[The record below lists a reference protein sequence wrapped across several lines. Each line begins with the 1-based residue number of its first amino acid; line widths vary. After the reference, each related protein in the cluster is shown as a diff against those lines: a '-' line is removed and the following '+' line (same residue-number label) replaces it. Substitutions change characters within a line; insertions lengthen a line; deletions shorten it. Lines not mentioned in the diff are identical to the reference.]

1 MGRVAGYA
9 ALGAL
14 AAYAMDR
21 LAWFSQG
28 TSALRPIWTAM
39 HIAIIAWG
47 LMLVM
52 RLQAPAWMERAG
64 RGVWSRVKSAVD
76 RPGGVLAVGC
86 GWALMPC
93 GFLYSAAMLAA
104 LSGGPLAGALAMSMF
119 ALASGLWLWTGHWG
133 WLHFRERLTTPR
145 MAAWG
150 VRLSGI
156 VLVALGATALW
167 CGAPAAGA
175 VVRDMIAKRMPA
187 VGVGAIRGN
196 SRCLQVPPDRHPEP
210 GVQVGKSN
218 LTLGSS
224 DARRSRSSGDVSSP
238 CSVSIGSRKY
248 KTRQH
253 RRRAYCNCATG
264 ALVADEGI
272 SCRRVAYLRE
282 TVNRQNR
289 RPSSPRAESSRSSRW
304 AMRSSLSG
312 EEAWGCWAWAG
323 CATMP
328 LLAASACSCSLALE
342 AEAAAS

>member
-1 MGRVAGYA
+1 MWALAWTAFLMGLLGGAHCLVMCSAPCGALLARGGKESAREQPVRFVRRQRLPWQSILFHGGRVAGYA

-28 TSALRPIWTAM
+28 TTALRPIWTAM

-133 WLHFRERLTTPR
+133 WLHFRERLRTPR

-167 CGAPAAGA
+167 WGVVHQQQAPWC
-175 VVRDMIAKRMPA
+175 V
-187 VGVGAIRGN
+187 
-196 SRCLQVPPDRHPEP
+196 
-210 GVQVGKSN
+210 
-218 LTLGSS
+218 T
-224 DARRSRSSGDVSSP
+224 
-238 CSVSIGSRKY
+238 
-248 KTRQH
+248 
-253 RRRAYCNCATG
+253 
-264 ALVADEGI
+264 
-272 SCRRVAYLRE
+272 
-282 TVNRQNR
+282 
-289 RPSSPRAESSRSSRW
+289 
-304 AMRSSLSG
+304 
-312 EEAWGCWAWAG
+312 
-323 CATMP
+323 
-328 LLAASACSCSLALE
+328 
-342 AEAAAS
+342 